1 MVLLKDIIADISV
14 EEIRGELDKEIS
26 DIQFDSR
33 KIREGQL
40 FVAQKGTQTDGHQFV
55 DMAIANGAAAIMCE
69 QLPARLKEGVT
80 YLRVA
85 NSQQALAL
93 ALAEFFGHP
102 AKSLQVVGITGTNG
116 KSTTVSLLHD
126 LFSALGCKSGLIST
140 IQYKVGTTVL
150 PASHTTPDA
159 RQLQALFARMR
170 DEGCEY
176 CFMEVSSHAL
186 MQQRTAGIPFAMAVF
201 TNISHDHLDYHGT
214 FAAYIRAKKRLFDG
228 LSPQA
233 IALINTD
240 DRNARVMVQNCAAT
254 VKTYALK
261 RMADYRA
268 RLLENTFEGLLL
280 EIDGQEV
287 WCRLMGSFN
296 AYNLLAAYAVAREA
310 GLEAQEVLTHL
321 SSIKGVAGRFEVI
334 RSGPKQIT
342 AIVDY
347 AHTPD
352 ALENVLKTIADINQH
367 SHQLIVVMGC
377 GGNRDRAKR
386 PKMGK
391 IAAEWAD
398 QLIITSDNPR
408 NEDPHAIMQEVL
420 EGVPQ
425 KQRSKVLMIEN
436 RRAAIETACRL
447 AGDRDIVLVAGKG
460 HENYQEIRGVKH
472 PFDDREVLRETFK
485 KFEI

>member
-1 MVLLKDIIADISV
+1 MLLKDIIADISV

-93 ALAEFFGHP
+93 ALAAFFGHP

>member
-1 MVLLKDIIADISV
+1 VLLKDIIADISV

-93 ALAEFFGHP
+93 ALAAFFGHP